1 VKSLGQSLA
10 LDTLI
15 QISDL
20 YFTIGVDDKNRKI
33 SYFNDSNNNQN
44 NEIQGYY
51 EDNYRKA
58 VMTGYLP
65 SMELYLFG
73 FDSYDEASSMNYTY
87 TYTPA
92 YGGSVKYNGF
102 TKYTSYIFQGSGK
115 EGFDSNKWGVLLAHP
130 GGINPNDPSM
140 SMKNNGIYTFK
151 TTYKGKTY
159 TSILHLRLS
168 E

>member
-1 VKSLGQSLA
+1 MGQNLSLK
-10 LDTLI
+10 TKI
-15 QISDL
+15 QVSDL
-20 YFTIGVDDKNRKI
+20 FFTIGVDDENQKI
-33 SYFNDSNNNQN
+33 SYFNDSWDNNLGTTDKV
-44 NEIQGYY
+44 QGYY

-58 VMTGYLP
+58 VMTSYKP

-73 FDSYDEASSMNYTY
+73 FESYDEASSMNYTY
-87 TYTPA
+87 TYTSA
-92 YGGSVKYNGF
+92 YGGSEKYNGF

-115 EGFDSNKWGVLLAHP
+115 EGFDSNKWGILLAHP

-159 TSILHLRLS
+159 TSILHLKLS